1 MQSTLCVRTEATM
14 PTQMP
19 FDLTFSS
26 REVTAC
32 DGLWS
37 SCKRPLKSRCFQK
50 TLQSWDLP

>member
-1 MQSTLCVRTEATM
+1 MQSTICVRTEATM
-14 PTQMP
+14 PTQMS

-37 SCKRPLKSRCFQK
+37 SCKRPLKGRCFQK